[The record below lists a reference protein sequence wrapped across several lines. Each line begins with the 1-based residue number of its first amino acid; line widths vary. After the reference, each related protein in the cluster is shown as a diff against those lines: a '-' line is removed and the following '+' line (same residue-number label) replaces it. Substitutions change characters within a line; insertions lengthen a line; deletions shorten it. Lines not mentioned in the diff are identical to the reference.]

1 MISVYIISLK
11 ESQRRLDT
19 EKLVSESN
27 EKFKGRCVFQ
37 IFDAISPK
45 HEDFEKFI
53 QELYDSSSLL
63 KSDWFHS
70 DYCYQELL
78 PQEFGCYLSHYLLWK
93 ECVKTNQP
101 IVILEDDV
109 VLESNFM
116 QALEDCL
123 KSPFDFVRLYG
134 HYWGGH
140 KTNLHALPIYTEA
153 EEAEAPIENH
163 AEAEASI
170 EKTPIENYEVTP
182 PPPNPTQDTQQDSII
197 ETQQDPKELP
207 NPCKIA
213 PQKTSFNPV
222 VFKKIKRKLNRF
234 IGSILARTE
243 VYKNIVAKYDDLT
256 TKYDDLTTKY
266 DDLTTKYDDLTTK
279 YDDLTTKYDDLT
291 TKYDD
296 LTTKYDDLNK
306 NIAEK
311 YDELMGKYE
320 SLLAKEVNIKE
331 TFWESR
337 ADSEEEA
344 FFLEHFYLTSVY
356 VATTAGY
363 YLTPKG
369 AKTFIEATERFKI
382 IEPVDMFMNNPT
394 YHDVANFTYLPCP
407 ISLNKHA
414 FNSTIQNAKKPDISL
429 KPPKKSYFDN
439 LFYHKFNAQKCLK
452 AFHKYSKQY
461 APLKTPKEV

>member
-1 MISVYIISLK
+1 MTQVYIISLK

-19 EKLVSESN
+19 EKLVLESN

-45 HEDFEKFI
+45 HQDFEKFV

-70 DYCYQELL
+70 DYCYKELL
-78 PQEFGCYLSHYLLWK
+78 PQEFGCYLSHYFLWK
-93 ECVKTNQP
+93 ECVKLNQP

-109 VLESNFM
+109 TLEPHFM

-140 KTNLHALPIYTEA
+140 KTNLCALPIYTEN
-153 EEAEAPIENH
+153 EK
-163 AEAEASI
+163 AEASM
-170 EKTPIENYEVTP
+170 EKTPIENHEVTP
-182 PPPNPTQDTQQDSII
+182 PPPNPTQDAQQDPII
-197 ETQQDPKELP
+197 ETQQDPKELSE
-207 NPCKIA
+207 PCKIA

-222 VFKKIKRKLNRF
+222 VFRKIKRKLNRF

-243 VYKNIVAKYDDLT
+243 VYKNVVA
-256 TKYDDLTTKY
+256 
-266 DDLTTKYDDLTTK
+266 
-279 YDDLTTKYDDLT
+279 
-291 TKYDD
+291 KYDD

-311 YDELMGKYE
+311 YDELMGKYDDLNKNIAEKYDDLTTKYE
-320 SLLAKEVNIKE
+320 SLLAKETNIKE

-337 ADSEEEA
+337 ADNEKEA
-344 FFLEHFYLTSVY
+344 LFLEHFYLTSVY

-382 IEPVDMFMNNPT
+382 IEPVDMFINNPT

>member
-1 MISVYIISLK
+1 MTQVYIISLK

-19 EKLVSESN
+19 EKLVLESN

-101 IVILEDDV
+101 VVILEDDV
-109 VLESNFM
+109 ALESHFT

-140 KTNLHALPIYTEA
+140 KTNLCALPIYTEN
-153 EEAEAPIENH
+153 EET
-163 AEAEASI
+163 EASM
-170 EKTPIENYEVTP
+170 EKTPIENHEVTP
-182 PPPNPTQDTQQDSII
+182 PPNPAQDAQQDSII
-197 ETQQDPKELP
+197 ETQQDPKELSE
-207 NPCKIA
+207 PCKIA
-213 PQKTSFNPV
+213 SQKISFNPV
-222 VFKKIKRKLNRF
+222 VFKKVKRKLNRF

-243 VYKNIVAKYDDLT
+243 VYKNVVAKYDDLTKKYDDLTKKYDDLT

-266 DDLTTKYDDLTTK
+266 DDLTTKYDDLTKK

-291 TKYDD
+291 KKYDD
-296 LTTKYDDLNK
+296 LTTKYDDLTK
-306 NIAEK
+306 
-311 YDELMGKYE
+311 KYE
-320 SLLAKEVNIKE
+320 SLLAKETNIKE
-331 TFWESR
+331 TFWERR
-337 ADSEEEA
+337 ADSEKEA

-382 IEPVDMFMNNPT
+382 IEPVDMFINNPT

-407 ISLNKHA
+407 VSLNKHA

-429 KPPKKSYFDN
+429 KPPRKSYFDN

>member
-1 MISVYIISLK
+1 MTQVYIISLK
-11 ESQRRLDT
+11 ESQRRLDA
-19 EKLVSESN
+19 EKLVLESN

-45 HEDFEKFI
+45 HQDFEKLLE
-53 QELYDSSSLL
+53 ELCDAQSLL
-63 KSDWFHS
+63 QSDWYHS
-70 DYCYQELL
+70 YDGDGLTLPEL
-78 PQEFGCYLSHYLLWK
+78 GCYLSHYLLWK
-93 ECVKTNQP
+93 ECVKLNQP
-101 IVILEDDV
+101 VVILEDDV
-109 VLESNFM
+109 ALESNFM

-140 KTNLHALPIYTEA
+140 KTNLHSLPIYTEA
-153 EEAEAPIENH
+153 EEAEA
-163 AEAEASI
+163 SM
-170 EKTPIENYEVTP
+170 EKTPIENHEVTP
-182 PPPNPTQDTQQDSII
+182 PPPNPTQDAQQDCII
-197 ETQQDPKELP
+197 ETQQDPKGLSE
-207 NPCKIA
+207 PCKIA

-222 VFKKIKRKLNRF
+222 VFRKIKRKLNRF
-234 IGSILARTE
+234 IGNILARTE
-243 VYKNIVAKYDDLT
+243 VYKNLVSKYDDLT
-256 TKYDDLTTKY
+256 KKYDDLT
-266 DDLTTKYDDLTTK
+266 DDLNKNIAE
-279 YDDLTTKYDDLT
+279 
-291 TKYDD
+291 
-296 LTTKYDDLNK
+296 KYDDLNK

-311 YDELMGKYE
+311 YDELMGKYK
-320 SLLAKEVNIKE
+320 SLLAKETNIKE
-331 TFWESR
+331 TFGESR
-337 ADSEEEA
+337 ADNEKEA
-344 FFLEHFYLTSVY
+344 LFLEHFYLTSVY

-363 YLTPKG
+363 YLTSKG

-429 KPPKKSYFDN
+429 KPPRKSYFDN

-452 AFHKYSKQY
+452 AFNKYSKQY

>member
-19 EKLVSESN
+19 EKLVLESN

-45 HEDFEKFI
+45 HQDFEKLV
-53 QELYDSSSLL
+53 QELYDAQSLL

-101 IVILEDDV
+101 VVILEDDV
-109 VLESNFM
+109 ALESNFM

-140 KTNLHALPIYTEA
+140 KTNLCALPIYTET
-153 EEAEAPIENH
+153 E
-163 AEAEASI
+163 EAEASI

-182 PPPNPTQDTQQDSII
+182 PNPTQDTQQDCII

-207 NPCKIA
+207 EPCKIA
-213 PQKTSFNPV
+213 PQKISFNPV
-222 VFKKIKRKLNRF
+222 IFRKIKRKLNHF

-243 VYKNIVAKYDDLT
+243 AYKNLVSKYDELT
-256 TKYDDLTTKY
+256 GKYDELTG
-266 DDLTTKYDDLTTK
+266 KYDDLTTK

-331 TFWESR
+331 TFWERR
-337 ADSEEEA
+337 ADSEKEA
-344 FFLEHFYLTSVY
+344 LFLEHFYLTSVY

-382 IEPVDMFMNNPT
+382 IEPVDMFINNPT

-407 ISLNKHA
+407 VSLNKHA

-429 KPPKKSYFDN
+429 KPPKKSYYDN
-439 LFYHKFNAQKCLK
+439 LFYHKFNARKCLK

>member
-1 MISVYIISLK
+1 MTQVYIISLK

-19 EKLVSESN
+19 EKLVLESN

-45 HEDFEKFI
+45 HQDFEKLV

-70 DYCYQELL
+70 DYCYKELL
-78 PQEFGCYLSHYLLWK
+78 PQEFGCYLSHYFLWK

-101 IVILEDDV
+101 FVILEDDAT
-109 VLESNFM
+109 LESHFM

-140 KTNLHALPIYTEA
+140 KTNLCALPIYTEA
-153 EEAEAPIENH
+153 EAPM
-163 AEAEASI
+163 
-170 EKTPIENYEVTP
+170 EKMPIKNYEVTP
-182 PPPNPTQDTQQDSII
+182 PPPNPAQDAQQDCII
-197 ETQQDPKELP
+197 ETQQNPKELSE
-207 NPCKIA
+207 PCKIVL
-213 PQKTSFNPV
+213 QKTSFNPV

-234 IGSILARTE
+234 IGSVLARTE
-243 VYKNIVAKYDDLT
+243 VYKK
-256 TKYDDLTTKY
+256 
-266 DDLTTKYDDLTTK
+266 LTTK

-320 SLLAKEVNIKE
+320 SLLAKEANIKE
-331 TFWESR
+331 TFWERR
-337 ADSEEEA
+337 ADSEKEA
-344 FFLEHFYLTSVY
+344 LFLEHFYLTSVY

-407 ISLNKHA
+407 VSLNKHA
-414 FNSTIQNAKKPDISL
+414 FNSAIQNAKKPDISL

-452 AFHKYSKQY
+452 AFNKYSKQY

>member
-1 MISVYIISLK
+1 MICVYIISLK
-11 ESQRRLDT
+11 ESQRRLGT
-19 EKLVSESN
+19 EKLVLESN

-45 HEDFEKFI
+45 HQDFEKFV
-53 QELYDSSSLL
+53 QELYDAQSML

-93 ECVKTNQP
+93 ECVKLDQP

-109 VLESNFM
+109 ALESNFM

-153 EEAEAPIENH
+153 EEAEA
-163 AEAEASI
+163 SI
-170 EKTPIENYEVTP
+170 EKTPIENHEVT
-182 PPPNPTQDTQQDSII
+182 PPNPTQDAQQDCII
-197 ETQQDPKELP
+197 ETQQDPKELSE
-207 NPCKIA
+207 PCKIA

-222 VFKKIKRKLNRF
+222 FFRKIKRKLNRF

-243 VYKNIVAKYDDLT
+243 VYKNLVSKYDDLTGKYDDLTKKYDDLT

-291 TKYDD
+291 TKY
-296 LTTKYDDLNK
+296 
-306 NIAEK
+306 
-311 YDELMGKYE
+311 E
-320 SLLAKEVNIKE
+320 SLLAKETNIKE

-337 ADSEEEA
+337 ADSEKEA
-344 FFLEHFYLTSVY
+344 LFLEHFYLTSVY

-363 YLTPKG
+363 YSTPKG

-407 ISLNKHA
+407 VSLNKHA

-429 KPPKKSYFDN
+429 KPPKKSYYDN

>member
-1 MISVYIISLK
+1 M
-11 ESQRRLDT
+11 
-19 EKLVSESN
+19 KL
-27 EKFKGRCVFQ
+27 
-37 IFDAISPK
+37 P
-45 HEDFEKFI
+45 
-53 QELYDSSSLL
+53 
-63 KSDWFHS
+63 
-70 DYCYQELL
+70 
-78 PQEFGCYLSHYLLWK
+78 
-93 ECVKTNQP
+93 
-101 IVILEDDV
+101 
-109 VLESNFM
+109 
-116 QALEDCL
+116 
-123 KSPFDFVRLYG
+123 
-134 HYWGGH
+134 
-140 KTNLHALPIYTEA
+140 
-153 EEAEAPIENH
+153 
-163 AEAEASI
+163 
-170 EKTPIENYEVTP
+170 P
-182 PPPNPTQDTQQDSII
+182 PPPNSAQDTQQDFII

-207 NPCKIA
+207 EPCKIA
-213 PQKTSFNPV
+213 PQKISFNQV

-243 VYKNIVAKYDDLT
+243 VYKNVVA
-256 TKYDDLTTKY
+256 KY

-311 YDELMGKYE
+311 YDDLTTKYE
-320 SLLAKEVNIKE
+320 SLLAKETNIKE
-331 TFWESR
+331 TFWERR
-337 ADSEEEA
+337 ADSEKEA
-344 FFLEHFYLTSVY
+344 LFLEHFYLTSVY

-369 AKTFIEATERFKI
+369 AKTFIEATDRFKI

-394 YHDVANFTYLPCP
+394 YHNVANFTYLPCP
-407 ISLNKHA
+407 VSLNKHA

-429 KPPKKSYFDN
+429 KPPRKSYFDN

>member
-1 MISVYIISLK
+1 MTQVYIISLK

-19 EKLVSESN
+19 EKLVLESN
-27 EKFKGRCVFQ
+27 ETFKGRCVFQ

-53 QELYDSSSLL
+53 QELYDSSNLL

-78 PQEFGCYLSHYLLWK
+78 PREFGCYLSHYLLWK

-101 IVILEDDV
+101 VVILEDDAM
-109 VLESNFM
+109 LESHFM

-140 KTNLHALPIYTEA
+140 KTNLCALPIYTENEN
-153 EEAEAPIENH
+153 EEVEAPMENH
-163 AEAEASI
+163 AETEASM
-170 EKTPIENYEVTP
+170 EKTPTENHEVTP
-182 PPPNPTQDTQQDSII
+182 PHNPTQDAQQDCII
-197 ETQQDPKELP
+197 ETQQDPKGLSE
-207 NPCKIA
+207 PCKIA
-213 PQKTSFNPV
+213 PQKISFNQV

-234 IGSILARTE
+234 IGNILARTE
-243 VYKNIVAKYDDLT
+243 VYKNLVSKYDELNKNLVAKYDDLTKKYDDLTDDLNKNIAEKYDDLT
-256 TKYDDLTTKY
+256 TKYDDLTT
-266 DDLTTKYDDLTTK
+266 
-279 YDDLTTKYDDLT
+279 
-291 TKYDD
+291 
-296 LTTKYDDLNK
+296 
-306 NIAEK
+306 
-311 YDELMGKYE
+311 KYE

-331 TFWESR
+331 TFWKSR
-337 ADSEEEA
+337 ADNEKEA
-344 FFLEHFYLTSVY
+344 LFLEHFYLTSVY

-394 YHDVANFTYLPCP
+394 YHDVANLTYLPCP

-439 LFYHKFNAQKCLK
+439 LFYHKFNARKCLK
-452 AFHKYSKQY
+452 AFHKYSRRY

>member
-1 MISVYIISLK
+1 MTQVYIISLK

-45 HEDFEKFI
+45 HEDFEKFV

-93 ECVKTNQP
+93 ECVKLDEP
-101 IVILEDDV
+101 VVILEDDA

-140 KTNLHALPIYTEA
+140 KTNLHALPIYTENEWTEA
-153 EEAEAPIENH
+153 SIEETPIENH
-163 AEAEASI
+163 
-170 EKTPIENYEVTP
+170 EVTP
-182 PPPNPTQDTQQDSII
+182 PNPAQDAQQDPII
-197 ETQQDPKELP
+197 ETQQNPKELSE
-207 NPCKIA
+207 PCKIA

-222 VFKKIKRKLNRF
+222 IFRKIKRKLNRF
-234 IGSILARTE
+234 IGNILARTE
-243 VYKNIVAKYDDLT
+243 VYKNLVS
-256 TKYDDLTTKY
+256 
-266 DDLTTKYDDLTTK
+266 
-279 YDDLTTKYDDLT
+279 
-291 TKYDD
+291 
-296 LTTKYDDLNK
+296 
-306 NIAEK
+306 K
-311 YDELMGKYE
+311 YDELTGKYDELTGKYDELTGKYDELTGKYDELTGKYE
-320 SLLAKEVNIKE
+320 SLLAKETNIKE
-331 TFWESR
+331 TFWERR

-382 IEPVDMFMNNPT
+382 IEPVDMFINNPT

-429 KPPKKSYFDN
+429 KPPRKSYFDN
-439 LFYHKFNAQKCLK
+439 LFYHKFNTRKCLK

>member
-1 MISVYIISLK
+1 MICVYIISLK

-19 EKLVSESN
+19 EKLVLESN
-27 EKFKGRCVFQ
+27 EKFKGRCIFQ

-45 HEDFEKFI
+45 HEDFKKLV
-53 QELYDSSSLL
+53 QELYDAQSML
-63 KSDWFHS
+63 KFDWFHS

-78 PQEFGCYLSHYLLWK
+78 PREFGCYLSHYFLWK
-93 ECVKTNQP
+93 ECVKTDQP
-101 IVILEDDV
+101 VVILEDDV
-109 VLESNFM
+109 ALESNFM

-140 KTNLHALPIYTEA
+140 KTNLRALPIYTEA
-153 EEAEAPIENH
+153 EEADYYTEVEETIENH
-163 AEAEASI
+163 
-170 EKTPIENYEVTP
+170 EVTP
-182 PPPNPTQDTQQDSII
+182 PPPNPAQDTQQDFVND
-197 ETQQDPKELP
+197 TQQKEP
-207 NPCKIA
+207 SEPCKIA
-213 PQKTSFNPV
+213 PQKISFNPV
-222 VFKKIKRKLNRF
+222 VFRKIKRKLNHF

-243 VYKNIVAKYDDLT
+243 VYKKLT
-256 TKYDDLTTKY
+256 G
-266 DDLTTKYDDLTTK
+266 
-279 YDDLTTKYDDLT
+279 
-291 TKYDD
+291 
-296 LTTKYDDLNK
+296 
-306 NIAEK
+306 K
-311 YDELMGKYE
+311 YDELTGKYDELTGKYDELTGKYDELTGKYDELTGKYE

-337 ADSEEEA
+337 ADNEKEA
-344 FFLEHFYLTSVY
+344 LFLEHFYLTSVY
-356 VATTAGY
+356 VATTAAY

-452 AFHKYSKQY
+452 AFHKYSRRY
-461 APLKTPKEV
+461 APLKTPKEI